1 MATVRRMGTAAVLRT
16 RVVALV
22 ALMEVE
28 VEASTRA
35 RNVLTLEVV
44 GSTALSSCSLA
55 S

>member
-1 MATVRRMGTAAVLRT
+1 MVRT
-16 RVVALV
+16 RVIALV

-28 VEASTRA
+28 EVLVEASTRA
-35 RNVLTLEVV
+35 RNVLTPLEVV